1 MSDIDKV
8 KNEYKQSS
16 QKLSP
21 SEPVFDWTESGKLLK
36 RKKFLGKIIEKE
48 KEISKIK
55 IQIQEDESIIAK
67 SKDQELTI
75 LAQEELKN
83 LQKKEAGLRIELKN
97 LVTES
102 KKENSKPLKAKSVIV
117 EIRAGAGGEEA
128 ALFAGDLFRMYSR
141 YGQLQGWQQK
151 ILDSHP
157 TELGGFKEIIFEM
170 KPASPAPASPR
181 GEKRGEN
188 GDVFS
193 KMKFEAG
200 VHRVQRIPHT
210 EKRGRIHTSTASV
223 AVLPQFQKTQTKIKP
238 SDLRI
243 ETFRASGPG
252 GQYVNRRETA
262 IRITHLPTGI
272 VATCQIERSQER
284 NKLHALSI
292 LKARISEKRR
302 KELEKSIKGKRRT
315 QIGKAKRSEKI
326 RTYNF
331 PQDRVTDHRV
341 KKSWHNIEAIMAGK
355 LDSIIKTLR
364 KKEK

>member
-8 KNEYKQSS
+8 KKEYKQSS
-16 QKLSP
+16 QKLST
-21 SEPVFDWTESGKLLK
+21 SEPVFDWTESGELLK
-36 RKKFLGKIIEKE
+36 RKKFLEKIIEKE

-55 IQIQEDESIIAK
+55 IQIQEDESIIVN
-67 SKDQELTI
+67 SKDPELTI
-75 LAQEELKN
+75 LAQGELKN
-83 LQKKEAGLRIELKN
+83 LQKKEAKLQIELKN
-97 LVTES
+97 LITES
-102 KKENSKPLKAKSVIV
+102 KKENSKPLKPNSIIV

-128 ALFAGDLFRMYSR
+128 ALFAQDLFQMYSR
-141 YGQLQGWQQK
+141 YTIAQGWKQR
-151 ILDSHP
+151 ILNSHLS
-157 TELGGFKEIIFEM
+157 ELGGYKEIIFEI
-170 KPASPAPASPR
+170 KGRDA
-181 GEKRGEN
+181 
-188 GDVFS
+188 FS

-200 VHRVQRIPHT
+200 VHRVQRIPNT

-223 AVLPQFQKTQTKIKP
+223 AVLPQFQKTQIKIKP

-262 IRITHLPTGI
+262 IRITHVPTGI

-302 KELEKSIKGKRRT
+302 KELEKNIKGKRRT

-331 PQDRVTDHRV
+331 PQDRVTDHRAQ
-341 KKSWHNIEAIMAGK
+341 KSWHNIEAILTGK
-355 LDSIIKTLR
+355 LDSIIKTLQ